1 MSGATFDTCMLVAL
15 DRNDREAWVV
25 LRRLVNRGEV
35 PTVPTVVT
43 AQAWRDGRR
52 QAQLARALDN
62 CRPEILSDELAR
74 KAGELCRRSGTADIV
89 DAVVI
94 ESAGHRFD
102 DVYTSD
108 TGDLGN
114 LAEHIPNPVA
124 IIQIGSLGPDARSG
138 VAKRH

>member
-1 MSGATFDTCMLVAL
+1 M
-15 DRNDREAWVV
+15 
-25 LRRLVNRGEV
+25 LRRLVNHGELA
-35 PTVPTVVT
+35 TVPTVVT

-52 QAQLARALDN
+52 QAQLARALGD

-74 KAGELCRRSGTADIV
+74 KTGELSRRSQTAEIV

-94 ESAGHRFD
+94 ESAGRRFD

-108 TGDLGN
+108 TGDLGY

-124 IIQIGSLGPDARSG
+124 IIPIGR
-138 VAKRH
+138 

>member
-1 MSGATFDTCMLVAL
+1 MSGATFDTGMLLAL
-15 DRNDREAWVV
+15 DRNEREAWVA

-52 QAQLARALDN
+52 QAQLARALSD

-74 KAGELCRRSGTADIV
+74 MAGELCRRSQTADIV

-94 ESAGHRFD
+94 ESAGRRND
-102 DVYTSD
+102 DVYTGD
-108 TGDLGN
+108 TVDLEH
-114 LAEHIPNPVA
+114 LAERITSRIA
-124 IIQIGSLGPDARSG
+124 IIPIGRS
-138 VAKRH
+138 

>member
-1 MSGATFDTCMLVAL
+1 MSGATFDTGMLVAL
-15 DRNDREAWVV
+15 DRNEREAWVV

-52 QAQLARALDN
+52 QAQLARALGD

-74 KAGELCRRSGTADIV
+74 QAGELCRRSRTADLV

-94 ESAGHRFD
+94 ESAGRRND
-102 DVYTSD
+102 DVYTAD
-108 TGDLGN
+108 TADLEH
-114 LAEHIPNPVA
+114 LAEHITNHVA
-124 IIQIGSLGPDARSG
+124 IIPIGR
-138 VAKRH
+138 

>member
-1 MSGATFDTCMLVAL
+1 VSGATFDTGMLVAL
-15 DRNDREAWVV
+15 DRNEREAWVV

-52 QAQLARALDN
+52 QAQLARALGD

-74 KAGELCRRSGTADIV
+74 KAGELCRRSRTSDIV

-94 ESAGHRFD
+94 ESAGRRND
-102 DVYTSD
+102 DVYTGD
-108 TGDLGN
+108 TGDLEH
-114 LAEHIPNPVA
+114 LAEQITNQIA
-124 IIQIGSLGPDARSG
+124 IIPMGR
-138 VAKRH
+138 

>member
-1 MSGATFDTCMLVAL
+1 MSGATFDTGMLLAL
-15 DRNDREAWVV
+15 DRNEREAWVA

-52 QAQLARALDN
+52 QAQLARALGD

-74 KAGELCRRSGTADIV
+74 RAGELCRRSRTADIV
-89 DAVVI
+89 NAAVI
-94 ESAGHRFD
+94 ESAGSRND

-108 TGDLGN
+108 VGDLQH
-114 LAEHIPNPVA
+114 LAEHITNPVA
-124 IIQIGSLGPDARSG
+124 IILIGC
-138 VAKRH
+138 